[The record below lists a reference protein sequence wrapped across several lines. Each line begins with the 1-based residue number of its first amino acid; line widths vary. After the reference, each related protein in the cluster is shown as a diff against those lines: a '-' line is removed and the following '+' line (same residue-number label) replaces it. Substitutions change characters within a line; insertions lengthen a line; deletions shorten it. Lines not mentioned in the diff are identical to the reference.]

1 LKLCFHVIVFI
12 DELRFDSETL
22 STCELSVGDF
32 AGRMHAML
40 MADTMA
46 IFFVILGMMLAFP
59 GLWLLS
65 RGLWPERVTDAAA
78 TCSKGLIKPFLVGL
92 PSTVIT
98 ILAAIVLSNLFG
110 PGGKLAA
117 VGLACFYMV
126 LAHAGIAGFA
136 TCIGERLASPADIE
150 RPWKATLRGGI
161 VLELS
166 FLLPILGWF
175 VILPVSIIIGCGS
188 ALLSL
193 LKFKRRTTATAPS
206 MLSQSTMPP
215 ASAAASASDFQIGG
229 PLGMR

>member
-1 LKLCFHVIVFI
+1 
-12 DELRFDSETL
+12 
-22 STCELSVGDF
+22 
-32 AGRMHAML
+32 ML

-46 IFFVILGMMLAFP
+46 IFFVILGVMLAFP

-65 RGLWPERVTDAAA
+65 RGLWPERVSDAAA

-92 PSTVIT
+92 PLTGAT
-98 ILAAIVLSNLFG
+98 ILAVVLLSNVLG
-110 PGGKLAA
+110 PMGKLAA
-117 VGLACFYMV
+117 VGLVCCYMV

-188 ALLSL
+188 AILSL
-193 LKFKRRTTATAPS
+193 FKFKRRATAPAPS
-206 MLSQSTMPP
+206 MLSQSTMPH
-215 ASAAASASDFQIGG
+215 ASGAAPVSDFQVGG
-229 PLGMR
+229 PVGMR